1 MWRRQA
7 TLFLILA
14 LTSVLLSTGCAILT
28 RKSTQRIPVTSSPVG
43 AAVIINGIEKGRTPL
58 MIELDRILKGPVI
71 RIESPGY
78 NPVEIRVRRKISGE
92 TILGSFLLGLAPGIV
107 PALLLLGSD
116 HAEADPSDEHVILS
130 AYFKSAAVLGG
141 VLALTDFGSGKEY
154 MLTPKNLNVTL
165 TRADGPPRVDTMNI
179 DAGDFRNVKWIRVR
193 RD

>member
-1 MWRRQA
+1 MWRRKA
-7 TLFLILA
+7 TRFLILA
-14 LTSVLLSTGCAILT
+14 LTSILFSPGCAILT

-43 AAVIINGIEKGRTPL
+43 AAVIINGIEKGVTPL

-107 PALLLLGSD
+107 PALLFLGSD

-130 AYFKSAAVLGG
+130 AYFKSAVVLGG
-141 VLALTDFGSGKEY
+141 VFALTDFGSGKEY

-165 TRADGPPRVDTMNI
+165 TRAAGPPRVDTMNI
-179 DAGDFRNVKWIRVR
+179 DAEDFRNVKWIRVR